1 MSLSSLAGFV
11 ELLRSMGV
19 ALLHFVRRQGRETYL
34 LRPRCCQ
41 THRYF

>member
-1 MSLSSLAGFV
+1 MSLSRLARCV
-11 ELLRSMGV
+11 ERLRSVGV
-19 ALLHFVRRQGRETYL
+19 ALLHFIERQGKETYL